1 MIAVSTST
9 SSLGG
14 IYESE
19 GDVVG
24 DKLSFFGRKNNGYR
38 SLVYICVADS
48 IFLFPKQRETGQK
61 IYVVIFFSLF
71 LCCA

>member
-1 MIAVSTST
+1 MGMIAVSTST

-24 DKLSFFGRKNNGYR
+24 DKLSFSVENNGYR

-48 IFLFPKQRETGQK
+48 IFYFLNKGKQGKNLCGYLF
-61 IYVVIFFSLF
+61 
-71 LCCA
+71 